1 MHEISPSTRVRYER
15 TFPLLGSE
23 GSTRRGEPRGSS
35 PTRAPHKPEKSKLRI
50 RIDSDRGQVDLEISF
65 PQLLW
70 TQWNNHGFDKLV
82 IINFYPSL
90 YRVCLAFYCLKPVAS
105 GDKNYIS
112 TGRG

>member
-50 RIDSDRGQVDLEISF
+50 RIELIEQSFEDRWISKF
-65 PQLLW
+65 PSL
-70 TQWNNHGFDKLV
+70 
-82 IINFYPSL
+82 NFYGTIKI
-90 YRVCLAFYCLKPVAS
+90 RF
-105 GDKNYIS
+105 
-112 TGRG
+112 R